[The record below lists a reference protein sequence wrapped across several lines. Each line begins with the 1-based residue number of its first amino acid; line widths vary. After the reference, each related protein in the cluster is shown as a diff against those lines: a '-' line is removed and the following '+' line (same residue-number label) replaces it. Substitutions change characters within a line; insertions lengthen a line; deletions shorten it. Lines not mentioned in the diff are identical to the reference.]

1 MDFTQEFP
9 QNETRQAIQNAT
21 VAAFGLTLQ
30 GASHKRST
38 PPVPCQDYHAL
49 RWMEN
54 EGIFLAAI
62 ADGVG
67 SCRLSHW
74 GAFTAVNAPLDS
86 VEKEIATLAK
96 GRRLQLDAES
106 GTF

>member
-1 MDFTQEFP
+1 
-9 QNETRQAIQNAT
+9 
-21 VAAFGLTLQ
+21 
-30 GASHKRST
+30 
-38 PPVPCQDYHAL
+38 
-49 RWMEN
+49 MEN

-67 SCRLSHW
+67 SCRLSK